1 MNLLLDT
8 HVILW
13 YLEDNPSLSSFMGD
27 VLESTENTLYL
38 SIASLWEIAI
48 KITIGKLNLAYPFD
62 DLRSAL
68 IQFRIAILPI
78 EFNDTRQYLALPL
91 HHRDPFDRIIISQAI
106 TNQLQLVSRD
116 HVFVDYPV
124 SLFWI

>member
-13 YLEDNPSLSSFMGD
+13 YLEDSPSLSSAMGD
-27 VLESTENTLYL
+27 ILESTENTLYL

-48 KITIGKLNLAYPFD
+48 KITIGKLNLSYSFD
-62 DLRSAL
+62 DLRAAL
-68 IQFRIAILPI
+68 IQFDISILPI

-106 TNQLQLVSRD
+106 TNQLQLVSCD

>member
-13 YLEDNPSLSSFMGD
+13 YLEDSPSLSSAMGD
-27 VLESTENTLYL
+27 ILESTENNLYL

-48 KITIGKLNLAYPFD
+48 KITIGKLNLSYSFD
-62 DLRSAL
+62 DLRAAL
-68 IQFRIAILPI
+68 IQFDISILPI

-106 TNQLQLVSRD
+106 TNQLQLVSCD

>member
-1 MNLLLDT
+1 MN
-8 HVILW
+8 
-13 YLEDNPSLSSFMGD
+13 
-27 VLESTENTLYL
+27 
-38 SIASLWEIAI
+38 
-48 KITIGKLNLAYPFD
+48 
-62 DLRSAL
+62 L
-68 IQFRIAILPI
+68 IQFDIAILPI

-106 TNQLQLVSRD
+106 ANQLQLVSCD

>member
-13 YLEDNPSLSSFMGD
+13 YLEDSPSLSSAMGD

-48 KITIGKLNLAYPFD
+48 KITIGKLNLSYSFD

-68 IQFRIAILPI
+68 IQFDIAILPI

-106 TNQLQLVSRD
+106 TNQLQLVSCD
-116 HVFVDYPV
+116 HVFVDYPI

>member
-13 YLEDNPSLSSFMGD
+13 YLEDSPSLSSAMGD
-27 VLESTENTLYL
+27 ILESTENTLYL

-48 KITIGKLNLAYPFD
+48 KITIGKLNLSYSFD
-62 DLRSAL
+62 DLRAAL
-68 IQFRIAILPI
+68 IQFDISILPI

-106 TNQLQLVSRD
+106 TNQLQLLSCD
-116 HVFVDYPV
+116 HVFLDYPV